1 MSIYSDLVRYFELC
15 KAMDNLEQEIL
26 SHQYSVRSVSYGF
39 TGARS
44 QPRNDSLVENDALK
58 LIQLKEKHHSIFK
71 EFEQLHKV
79 ILEEI
84 ETDPDEKTR
93 YTMWCIIVCQGDMK
107 SAQRLSCL
115 SQKKFYSIF
124 NSYMEKVKEN
134 VCTG

>member
-1 MSIYSDLVRYFELC
+1 MSLYSDIVGYFNLC
-15 KAMDNLEQEIL
+15 KALDDIESEIL
-26 SHQYSVRSVSYGF
+26 KHQYSVRSVSYGF

-79 ILEEI
+79 VLEAI
-84 ETDPDEKTR
+84 EKDPDEKTR
-93 YTMWCIIVCQGDMK
+93 YTMWCTIVCQGDMK

-115 SQKKFYSIF
+115 SKKKFYEVF

-134 VCTG
+134 V